1 MVCLNSVWNIE
12 SFLQELC
19 RWRKKLGDLL
29 WGSGKRKVSTGK
41 QWDCL
46 THSIKLRSLQ
56 MAPALC
62 SGTSELQTV
71 LCLQLKLFQ
80 RTAHVVLQTV
90 FCSYFIWMS
99 PWWDWDSVIS
109 DCILKAKTFQEGWVL
124 NPRHELLLF
133 TMIWSRFTRCSK
145 CSLTSCVCRT
155 HTDQS
160 KLLEETVNS
169 ASVKILTFFFFLNLA
184 WIHSE
189 LYTL

>member
-1 MVCLNSVWNIE
+1 MVCLNFVWNID

-19 RWRKKLGDLL
+19 RWRKKLGDPL

-56 MAPALC
+56 MAQHYVLAFQSYIFSSVLAIKIISKDSIC
-62 SGTSELQTV
+62 SSADSV
-71 LCLQLKLFQ
+71 LQLFHLN
-80 RTAHVVLQTV
+80 V
-90 FCSYFIWMS
+90 

-109 DCILKAKTFQEGWVL
+109 DCILKAKTFQEGWDP

-145 CSLTSCVCRT
+145 CSLTSCGYHT
-155 HTDQS
+155 HTDLS
-160 KLLEETVNS
+160 KLLEEIVCF
-169 ASVKILTFFFFLNLA
+169 ASVKILGFFL
-184 WIHSE
+184 
-189 LYTL
+189 